1 MFSQLFVQ
9 SSRGDVLVFRDYRGD
24 VDKETPDIFFSYVQ
38 KWKDEKGSHPP
49 PIINQDKTH
58 FLYIRRNNL
67 YFVGVT
73 KFNIAPGCALE
84 LLGRIAQLCKD
95 YCGVLNEE
103 SLRLNFVLVY
113 ELLDETLVRY
123 QV

>member
-49 PIINQDKTH
+49 PIIVRCMSPADCHVMFTPESRQDALPVHTKEQ
-58 FLYIRRNNL
+58 
-67 YFVGVT
+67 FV
-73 KFNIAPGCALE
+73 FRGCDQIQHSTRL
-84 LLGRIAQLCKD
+84 RIGAVGKNSPA
-95 YCGVLNEE
+95 V
-103 SLRLNFVLVY
+103 
-113 ELLDETLVRY
+113 
-123 QV
+123 